1 MITALDTGMRRGEM
15 LALRFADIDFENGLI
30 TLRGETTKSRKTRLV
45 PISTARLRA
54 VLEWLRIDAT
64 GEKKADHALVFSNE
78 VGEPLGSFRTA
89 WVTAVL
95 KAHGIKPEWKAY
107 GWTALTPACREAVP
121 ANQLALARPS
131 ARIRLEAR

>member
-95 KAHGIKPEWKAY
+95 KAHDITPEWKAY
-107 GWTALTPACREAVP
+107 RLDRADSSMPRAVP
-121 ANQLALARPS
+121 ANQLALARSS
-131 ARIRLEAR
+131 ARIRVEAR